1 MTSYTDEPDE
11 GSEQLLGEML
21 DSMRDMV
28 RVYTSKLQDRI
39 DDLEGEVESRGDR
52 IALLKW
58 GKDRDQTLLKD
69 IKALVWKMPRA
80 GTDAEIVAKIRGLL
94 HG

>member
-1 MTSYTDEPDE
+1 MGYDDDPDE

-28 RVYTSKLQDRI
+28 RVYTSRLQDRVEE
-39 DDLEGEVESRGDR
+39 LEEEVDSQQDR
-52 IALLKW
+52 IGVLKW
-58 GKDRDQTLLKD
+58 EKDRDRTLLKD
-69 IKALVWKMPRA
+69 IKALVWNMPRA
-80 GTDAEIVAKIRGLL
+80 DTDTEIVAKIRGML

>member
-1 MTSYTDEPDE
+1 MTSYTDEPEE

-28 RVYTSKLQDRI
+28 KVYASRLQDRVEE
-39 DDLEGEVESRGDR
+39 LEEEVESQQDR
-52 IALLKW
+52 VAQLKW
-58 GKDRDQTLLKD
+58 EKDRDRTLLKD

-80 GTDAEIVAKIRGLL
+80 GMDAEIVAKIRGLL